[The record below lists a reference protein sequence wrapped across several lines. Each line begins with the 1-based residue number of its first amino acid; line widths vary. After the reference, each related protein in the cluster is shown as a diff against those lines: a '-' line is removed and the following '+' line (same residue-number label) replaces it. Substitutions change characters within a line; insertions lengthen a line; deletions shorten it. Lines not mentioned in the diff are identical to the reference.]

1 MAYSHICFHGFRGAS
16 WDGPLFFWGPQ
27 HPPPRRRTD
36 PGRQT
41 EKKMRQPVADST
53 FFRNFALHI
62 FLYWYDNVSMYN
74 FIFITRGPSWDA
86 PLFFLCPFCPSRP
99 LLPPRR
105 TDTGRQAERGKITPW
120 NVASGIFFV
129 TLCDLRYVL
138 LIFCIINLL
147 NYFFSIFLMFR
158 GPSWDAP
165 LLFLGR
171 HSLPSRTPAEQDR
184 RPKAQR
190 GKNSRNYCKWHNFI
204 VTLYWFKFIAKFMMI
219 HHH

>member
-1 MAYSHICFHGFRGAS
+1 MAYSHIFMKCIGFRGAS
-16 WDGPLFFWGPQ
+16 WDGPLFFLPVFCPVAPSPAAQ
-27 HPPPRRRTD
+27 TDRLKADRRR
-36 PGRQT
+36 
-41 EKKMRQPVADST
+41 EKMGQPVADST
-53 FFRNFALHI
+53 FFFVILHDTYFYI
-62 FLYWYDNVSMYN
+62 DTIMYRCI

-86 PLFFLCPFCPSRP
+86 PLFFLPVFCPVAPSPAARQ
-99 LLPPRR
+99 

-165 LLFLGR
+165 LFFL
-171 HSLPSRTPAEQDR
+171 P
-184 RPKAQR
+184 
-190 GKNSRNYCKWHNFI
+190 
-204 VTLYWFKFIAKFMMI
+204 VTLSHPVLPLIRTDARKRREKKNHGTIANDIIFCNFVLV
-219 HHH
+219 